1 MQNTVLILSQVY
13 VPDPAAVGQCMHEAA
28 AQLAARGNR
37 VVVLT
42 SRRGYADPS
51 ECYPSRATLDGVDV
65 RRLPLSSFGKSSI
78 LARLIALDS
87 YMASRLNAK
96 VDISEKMAVMPP
108 WSHLNANQ
116 SPIAHEDNPFRKKNG
131 FGNRVVIMYSGNIS
145 PSHPVTTI
153 LDAASKLQDCPQLLF
168 VFIGSGLGRAAIEK
182 AVERDQLQNVLVLP
196 YQPFDQI
203 HFSLSA
209 ADVHLVSMG
218 DEMVGIVHPCK
229 VYGAMAVGRP
239 ILFLGP
245 RESHVGEILSQADV
259 GWHVAHGDVD
269 AAVARLREIST
280 SSTAERGTKGLNAQE
295 LVRDQFDP
303 DQLKGEFCDVVEQG
317 LRRAA

>member
-1 MQNTVLILSQVY
+1 LN
-13 VPDPAAVGQCMHEAA
+13 PDQLVAMGKIAANSPPVRAFES
-28 AQLAARGNR
+28 LN
-37 VVVLT
+37 
-42 SRRGYADPS
+42 
-51 ECYPSRATLDGVDV
+51 RATL
-65 RRLPLSSFGKSSI
+65 RRSQNV
-78 LARLIALDS
+78 IALDS
-87 YMASRLNAK
+87 FMASRLNAK
-96 VDISEKMAVMPP
+96 VDVSEKMAVMPP

-131 FGNRVVIMYSGNIS
+131 FGDRIVIMYSGNIS

-153 LDAASKLQDCPQLLF
+153 LDAAAKLQNCPQLLF
-168 VFIGSGLGRAAIEK
+168 VFIGDGLGRAAIEK

-218 DEMVGIVHPCK
+218 NELVGIVHPCK

-280 SSTAERGTKGLNAQE
+280 SSAADRGIKGQNAQE

-303 DQLKGEFCDVVEQG
+303 DQLKGQFCDVVEQG